1 MTHYAPIN
9 ESIRLSVT
17 SDVSD
22 ETRSALAAFCRRNEF
37 PHIYYEIL
45 DPLLARS
52 KLILA
57 LATTERPWPPKG
69 IGSLTIEAVGIA
81 FIGSEGRASLTPVIC
96 DLKHSTNIGLASA
109 LTKHLLESL
118 HESKATTAGYL
129 VRQGD
134 RALERAVEQ
143 AGMARSDLLAATEFG
158 EYAEYAAPPQKIL
171 DTLGLSR
178 TRLGDILAA
187 AFEGSDLDRLSTY
200 QFALTAGLAPY
211 LRDVVRYSPLLPG
224 LIDIVAD
231 SPPGGVPPGSPGP
244 TVVVPGVEEE

>member
-1 MTHYAPIN
+1 MTHYAPVN
-9 ESIRLSVT
+9 ESIRLGVT
-17 SDVSD
+17 SDLSD
-22 ETRSALAAFCRRNEF
+22 ETRSALAAFCRRNGF

-45 DPLLARS
+45 DPLLTRS

-57 LATTERPWPPKG
+57 LAETERPWPPKG

-109 LTKHLLESL
+109 LTKHLLEAL
-118 HESKATTAGYL
+118 LEHKVTTAGYL
-129 VRQGD
+129 VRQDD
-134 RALERAVEQ
+134 RALEQ
-143 AGMARSDLLAATEFG
+143 AGMSRSDLLAATEFG

-187 AFEGSDLDRLSTY
+187 AFEPIDLDRLSTY
-200 QFALTAGLAPY
+200 HFALTVGLAPY
-211 LRDVVRYSPLLPG
+211 LVDDIRYSPLLPG

-231 SPPGGVPPGSPGP
+231 LPPGGVPPGTPGP
-244 TVVVPGVEEE
+244 TMTIPGVEEE

>member
-9 ESIRLSVT
+9 ESIRLGVT
-17 SDVSD
+17 SGLSD
-22 ETRSALAAFCRRNEF
+22 EARSALAAFCRRNGF

-69 IGSLTIEAVGIA
+69 IGSLTIEGVGIA
-81 FIGSEGRASLTPVIC
+81 FIGGEGRASLTPVVC

-109 LTKHLLESL
+109 LTKHLLEAL
-118 HESKATTAGYL
+118 HEQKASSVGYL

-134 RALERAVEQ
+134 RALERALEQ
-143 AGMARSDLLAATEFG
+143 AGMTRSDLIAATEFG
-158 EYAEYAAPPQKIL
+158 EYAEYAAPPQKVL

-187 AFEGSDLDRLSTY
+187 AFDGSDLDRLSTY
-200 QFALTAGLAPY
+200 HFTLTAGLAPY
-211 LRDVVRYSPLLPG
+211 LVDVVRYSPLLPG

-231 SPPGGVPPGSPGP
+231 LPPGGVPPGTAVP
-244 TVVVPGVEEE
+244 VFEIPGVEEE